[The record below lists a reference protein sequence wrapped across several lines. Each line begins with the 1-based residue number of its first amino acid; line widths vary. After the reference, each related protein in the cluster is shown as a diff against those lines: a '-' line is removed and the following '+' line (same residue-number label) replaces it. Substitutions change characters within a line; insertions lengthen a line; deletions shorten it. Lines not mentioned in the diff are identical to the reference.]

1 MNSGPPLEEPALRG
15 PPASLSELPADGEA
29 SALQLIRSRGRARS
43 GRTAGPGVRGRR
55 PIATVASL
63 GGITIVIVALHAYLL
78 HDVFSP

>member
-1 MNSGPPLEEPALRG
+1 MNSGPPLEEQALRS

-55 PIATVASL
+55 PIATVAL
-63 GGITIVIVALHAYLL
+63 RGITIVIVALHACLL
-78 HDVFSP
+78 HDVLSP